1 MNTHTGFWFV
11 NLRRFGRPGC
21 RSEDNMKIGLKETGL
36 VGVAWI
42 TLAYCADKW
51 KAVVNMAMNFW
62 VL

>member
-1 MNTHTGFWFV
+1 
-11 NLRRFGRPGC
+11 
-21 RSEDNMKIGLKETGL
+21 MKIGLKETGL